1 MNKLISL
8 NIFVNGNYFSVN
20 EKTFK
25 YLHNFLLK
33 KFINTVN
40 IEQFFMICKNFK
52 RISKKLIQN
61 IYFM

>member
-40 IEQFFMICKNFK
+40 IEQFFMICNNLNELKKNDEK
-52 RISKKLIQN
+52 
-61 IYFM
+61 